1 MICPRDG
8 KRCRKVNPLIP
19 NRTYMPAEN
28 TGGERKAV
36 KPNNKYRLVIMN
48 DETYGEIVSYRLTRM
63 NVYLLVSWVLVV
75 VVTIVTLV
83 IFFTPLRQYV
93 PGYGDIN
100 LRREIIEQ
108 YEIIDS
114 LEGAQKAYEAM
125 IYSRKVQLSDDPAS
139 LDGEAR
145 YNNQQMA
152 DSAAGAAPIDP
163 WAVSGVG
170 DTLAMLMEGFNKGK
184 PIFELP
190 LTNVGGM
197 FDPTSMNFV
206 SPLSPT
212 ALINQAFTPETGH
225 YGLDLADA
233 KDTPVKAVL
242 SGTVICATWSYQ
254 DGYMIAVQH
263 RNNYISFY
271 KHNSKLLKKVG
282 NVVKAGEAIAIIGST
297 GNHSSGPHLHFELWY
312 NGQAVNPAEYV
323 KF

>member
-1 MICPRDG
+1 
-8 KRCRKVNPLIP
+8 
-19 NRTYMPAEN
+19 MPAEN
-28 TGGERKAV
+28 TGGERKGP
-36 KPNNKYRLVIMN
+36 KQNNRYRLVIMN
-48 DETYGEIVSYRLTRM
+48 DETFGEIVSYRLTKV
-63 NVYLLVSWVLVV
+63 NVYLLVSSILVV
-75 VVTIVTLV
+75 LATIVTLF

-93 PGYGDIN
+93 PGYGDVN
-100 LRREIIEQ
+100 LRREIIDQ

-114 LEGAQKAYEAM
+114 LAEAQRAYEAM
-125 IYSRKVQLSDDPAS
+125 FNSRRVQLSDDPAS
-139 LDGEAR
+139 LDGEKN
-145 YNNQQMA
+145 YKDQSMA
-152 DSAAGAAPIDP
+152 DSAARAASIDP
-163 WAVSGVG
+163 EQVSGVG
-170 DTLAMLMEGFNKGK
+170 DTLAMLMEGFKKGK

-190 LTNVGGM
+190 LTTIGGM

-206 SPLSPT
+206 SPLSPM
-212 ALINQAFTPETGH
+212 ALATQAFAPETGH
-225 YGLDLADA
+225 YGIDLADA

-312 NGQAVNPAEYV
+312 NGQAVNPSEYV